1 MNEPALE
8 KPAKRGL
15 LRTPGR
21 RSKFLYYELRT
32 KANLV
37 SGRWWWSNSSG
48 PHGKKQQ
55 QTHFVVSVYTIM
67 GEQKT
72 QDHLKTQDASTVD
85 ASKLTALTPEVVR
98 ANSWSPSLN
107 PTITKSLHFLPL
119 YPVLCLFFFLYS
131 PYRFLVK
138 PRLILELLVTSH
150 MENLQLSRPSVEC
163 KQSVS
168 RTN

>member
-1 MNEPALE
+1 MYLVSKLDGKFFFTFSMQTWLSFETKEWASSRKTRE
-8 KPAKRGL
+8 TKRGL

-98 ANSWSPSLN
+98 ANSWCPSLN

-119 YPVLCLFFFLYS
+119 DPVLCLFFFL
-131 PYRFLVK
+131 
-138 PRLILELLVTSH
+138 
-150 MENLQLSRPSVEC
+150 
-163 KQSVS
+163 
-168 RTN
+168 